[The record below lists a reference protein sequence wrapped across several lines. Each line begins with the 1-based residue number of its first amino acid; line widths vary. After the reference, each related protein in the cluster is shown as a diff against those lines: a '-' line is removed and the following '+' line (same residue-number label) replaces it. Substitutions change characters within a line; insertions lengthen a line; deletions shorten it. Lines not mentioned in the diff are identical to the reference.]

1 MPVAQNIL
9 INNKETTFE
18 EMQAF
23 FNRAILCEYNTLFII
38 SASHAF
44 SELQIKYMINL
55 INELLTY
62 KNNNFNK
69 KNFGKKVEISDTHWY
84 MDSCLV
90 FIYYEESSI
99 LLNELE
105 KFNAM
110 IFQMTN
116 PNLFG
121 IINQKLDPLREKLYL
136 NTYIIQSEICGLGK
150 STKKKKVIQ
159 TQGKIYIYFSLGGN
173 LKKNFIYNKLD
184 KIIEEINNKTKN
196 NYKDIAIHLDL
207 FETIDYSVL
216 NEFLFSFLITKLYSN
231 TGDII
236 YIPNNIEIFIEI
248 PNYSYDFINNFRILK
263 FFNNEIITINN
274 LPKLDLSKDKI
285 NLFKNVIGL
294 NSNQEIYQWII
305 RNIGLPR
312 FSYHQINIFIKLF
325 LKLFNIFKLSKII
338 IIENG
343 ENVTEKFIYSFIKSI
358 RYFINGSYS
367 KLLLEKYGQ
376 SQNK

>member
-1 MPVAQNIL
+1 
-9 INNKETTFE
+9 
-18 EMQAF
+18 MQAF

-150 STKKKKVIQ
+150 STKKKK
-159 TQGKIYIYFSLGGN
+159 
-173 LKKNFIYNKLD
+173 
-184 KIIEEINNKTKN
+184 
-196 NYKDIAIHLDL
+196 
-207 FETIDYSVL
+207 
-216 NEFLFSFLITKLYSN
+216 
-231 TGDII
+231 
-236 YIPNNIEIFIEI
+236 
-248 PNYSYDFINNFRILK
+248 
-263 FFNNEIITINN
+263 
-274 LPKLDLSKDKI
+274 
-285 NLFKNVIGL
+285 
-294 NSNQEIYQWII
+294 
-305 RNIGLPR
+305 
-312 FSYHQINIFIKLF
+312 
-325 LKLFNIFKLSKII
+325 
-338 IIENG
+338 
-343 ENVTEKFIYSFIKSI
+343 
-358 RYFINGSYS
+358 
-367 KLLLEKYGQ
+367 
-376 SQNK
+376 